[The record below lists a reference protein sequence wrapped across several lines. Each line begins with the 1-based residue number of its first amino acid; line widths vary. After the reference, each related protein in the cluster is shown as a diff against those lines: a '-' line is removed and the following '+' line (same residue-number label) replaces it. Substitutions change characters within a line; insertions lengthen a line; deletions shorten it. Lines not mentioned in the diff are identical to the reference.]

1 LASAFTLLRNFS
13 IFVFRESSRF
23 VFLQTKRLT
32 SARIRA
38 HPSAKTT
45 MCRSS
50 FPARSTKFV
59 VDLGE
64 AGLSP
69 QDQKEL
75 DQQEGSN
82 EVVD

>member
-1 LASAFTLLRNFS
+1 VPFKFSGTLD
-13 IFVFRESSRF
+13 
-23 VFLQTKRLT
+23 
-32 SARIRA
+32 
-38 HPSAKTT
+38 
-45 MCRSS
+45 
-50 FPARSTKFV
+50 KFV